1 MNKKSKDG
9 RKQYIYKAI
18 LHPPIQPRFVTFQ
31 EREKERKN
39 GKNINKC
46 INKINTKK
54 TQMKNYQTRAT
65 KHVCLKRKTG
75 VQAVNSMRTAIFV
88 HIIISDCNFW
98 GD

>member
-18 LHPPIQPRFVTFQ
+18 LHPPIQARFVTFQ

-46 INKINTKK
+46 INKINK
-54 TQMKNYQTRAT
+54 
-65 KHVCLKRKTG
+65 
-75 VQAVNSMRTAIFV
+75 
-88 HIIISDCNFW
+88 
-98 GD
+98 